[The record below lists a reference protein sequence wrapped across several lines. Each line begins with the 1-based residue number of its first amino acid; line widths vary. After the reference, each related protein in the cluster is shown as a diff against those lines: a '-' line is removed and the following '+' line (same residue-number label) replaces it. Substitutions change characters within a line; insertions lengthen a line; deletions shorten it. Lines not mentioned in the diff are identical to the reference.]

1 MRALL
6 APAAAFAALLS
17 AAPLLAVA
25 QEDDGKTK
33 APDLRG
39 SYRIVAGEKFG
50 EPVPADRLKDNRVVI
65 TADTFAVVDKDS
77 KNLYASTYKLAPAQ
91 DLKLK
96 NKDGVWFAD
105 LISTIPDQGSKA
117 PALIRVQMKKQKE
130 GQENAEPEIGGLI
143 LIYSLSEDRPTR
155 FKTGAK
161 DLLFRLRKMADPTG
175 DTGKKRAADAPEAPA
190 AEKPAAE
197 GPADAE

>member
-17 AAPLLAVA
+17 AAPLLAA
-25 QEDDGKTK
+25 PQAEDGETK
-33 APDLRG
+33 VPDLRG
-39 SYRIVAGEKFG
+39 SYKIAAGEKFG
-50 EPVPADRLKDNRVVI
+50 EQVPPDRLKDNSVVI

-77 KNLYASTYKLAPAQ
+77 KNLYASTYKLMPAKN
-91 DLKLK
+91 LKLK

-117 PALIRVQMKKQKE
+117 PALIRVQMKKPKE
-130 GQENAEPEIGGLI
+130 GQENAEPEIAGLI
-143 LIYSLSEDRPTR
+143 LIYSLSDERPTR

-161 DLLFRLRKMADPTG
+161 DLLFRLRKTTDPTG
-175 DTGKKRAADAPEAPA
+175 DAGKKPAAGTPA
-190 AEKPAAE
+190 AEKPA
-197 GPADAE
+197 DAE